1 MSELNINDSINE
13 EMKRLRTTLEENKIS
28 FNELDDAKKR
38 LEQSPYEIVDVG
50 KSYMSMDAIIKKMD
64 ELDASSEDAW
74 SKLEKLETAMEGVS
88 AKSQV
93 FGSVQGM
100 QRMNSV
106 ITQQENKL
114 RSLQNAYNTAS
125 SQSASLSGKQEI
137 LQVKMQQSKD
147 VIHQAQE
154 RVVQLGEALR
164 NTSNADKRIISLAAL
179 VLK

>member
-50 KSYMSMDAIIKKMD
+50 NSYMSMDAIIKMMD

-114 RSLQNAYNTAS
+114 RSLQNA
-125 SQSASLSGKQEI
+125 
-137 LQVKMQQSKD
+137 
-147 VIHQAQE
+147 
-154 RVVQLGEALR
+154 
-164 NTSNADKRIISLAAL
+164 
-179 VLK
+179 